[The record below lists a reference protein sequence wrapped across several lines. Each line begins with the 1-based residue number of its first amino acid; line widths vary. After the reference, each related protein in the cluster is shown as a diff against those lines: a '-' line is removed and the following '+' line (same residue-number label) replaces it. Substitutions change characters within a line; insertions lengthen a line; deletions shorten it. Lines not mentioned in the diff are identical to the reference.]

1 MHMQGEIYMAQYLP
15 GEEPENI
22 KCKLQKL
29 FSKLDSAYP
38 DKRIIGLTAEHKKWA
53 EAATA
58 LYRALGY
65 PDKKSFL
72 EAYGYTYLQKAG
84 GRPATVDPKAVIR
97 ALQEKYP
104 DGSPYTNAEEL
115 FSENPEYRPNLK
127 TLMNVSTEVFG
138 MPFGQYLKT
147 IGLLQ
152 EKTPAGKPDK
162 KEKHLVCKISLA
174 GLSQSRYCT
183 ADTRSI
189 HVEDHVE
196 ILLGMWNIPVFGDVE
211 EVLECDEDNMP
222 CDLSNI
228 QKIAR
233 KVSKTEYEKNF
244 ARSLIH
250 AIAAVD
256 TNNLISETPA
266 IPFCTA
272 QTAETS
278 VIGTA
283 LWACV
288 RGLSA
293 EVLEVLT
300 YLIQKDKQ
308 VYTDH
313 DLILMETG
321 ISELYIYTEDV
332 MDVMQMFPDVKIAAF
347 AETGGGDSVELWY
360 SRSGYSGV
368 TDTCEIG
375 TYNLASKIK
384 WTLKHSPADDFTAN
398 KRKYRFPFREDW
410 DAVNYVFTDQTNCR
424 RQLGK

>member
-1 MHMQGEIYMAQYLP
+1 MAQYLP
-15 GEEPENI
+15 GAEPENI
-22 KCKLQKL
+22 KCKLQNL

-38 DKRIIGLTAEHKKWA
+38 DKRIIGLGAEHKKWA

-84 GRPATVDPKAVIR
+84 GHPTTVDPKAIIR

-104 DGSPYTNAEEL
+104 DGSPYTKVEEL
-115 FSENPEYRPNLK
+115 FSENSEYQPNLK
-127 TLMNVSTEVFG
+127 TLKNVSTEVFG
-138 MPFGQYLKT
+138 MPLGQYLKA

-152 EKTPAGKPDK
+152 KKISAGNPDK
-162 KEKHLVCKISLA
+162 KEKHLACKVCLA
-174 GLSQSRYCT
+174 GLSRSRYCT

-189 HVEDHVE
+189 HVGDHVE
-196 ILLGMWNIPVFGDVE
+196 ILLGMWNIPVFANVE
-211 EVLECDEDNMP
+211 EVFECDEDNMP
-222 CDLSNI
+222 CALSDI
-228 QKIAR
+228 QKIVR
-233 KVSKTEYEKNF
+233 KVSKTEYEKDF
-244 ARSLIH
+244 ARNLIH
-250 AIAAVD
+250 AIAIVD
-256 TNNLISETPA
+256 TDNLISETPA
-266 IPFCTA
+266 IPFCAA
-272 QTAETS
+272 QTGETFVS
-278 VIGTA
+278 GTA

-288 RGLSA
+288 RGLAA

-347 AETGGGDSVELWY
+347 AETGGEDSVGLWY

-368 TDTCEIG
+368 TDACEIG

-384 WTLKHSPADDFTAN
+384 WTLKHSPTDDFTAN
-398 KRKYRFPFREDW
+398 KSKYRFPFREDW

-424 RQLGK
+424 KQLGK

>member
-1 MHMQGEIYMAQYLP
+1 MAQYLP
-15 GEEPENI
+15 GAEPENI
-22 KCKLQKL
+22 KCNLQKL

-58 LYRALGY
+58 LYRTLGY

-104 DGSPYTNAEEL
+104 DGSPYTKVEEL
-115 FSENPEYRPNLK
+115 FSENPEYQPNLK
-127 TLMNVSTEVFG
+127 TLKNVSTEVFG
-138 MPFGQYLKT
+138 MPLGQYLKT

-152 EKTPAGKPDK
+152 GKPPAGKPDK
-162 KEKHLVCKISLA
+162 KEKCLVCKVSLA

-183 ADTRSI
+183 SDTRSI
-189 HVEDHVE
+189 HVGDHVE
-196 ILLGMWNIPVFGDVE
+196 ILLGAWSIPVFGDVE
-211 EVLECDEDNMP
+211 EVLECDEGNMP

-233 KVSKTEYEKNF
+233 KISKTEYEKNF
-244 ARSLIH
+244 THSLIY

-266 IPFCTA
+266 IPFCAA
-272 QTAETS
+272 QTAETFA
-278 VIGTA
+278 IGTA

-308 VYTDH
+308 VYTDN

-347 AETGGGDSVELWY
+347 AETGDGDSVELWY
-360 SRSGYSGV
+360 SRSGYRGI
-368 TDTCEIG
+368 TNTCEIG
-375 TYNLASKIK
+375 TYNLTSKIK
-384 WTLKHSPADDFTAN
+384 WTLKHSPTDDFTAN

-410 DAVNYVFTDQTNCR
+410 DAINYVFTDQTNSR
-424 RQLGK
+424 KQLGK